1 MNINAAA
8 LAQQVEAQNATTL
21 ILEAINRQLISVN
34 DANNLTQ
41 DDIGEIS
48 IFQTAEEVG
57 IYVFRRFYETDEQR
71 NARRVQEQEQLRLV
85 REQAR
90 REVQDRADARANTM
104 NGNGGKRIRR
114 RTRKFRKR

>member
-8 LAQQVEAQNATTL
+8 LAEQVQAQNATTL
-21 ILEAINRQLISVN
+21 ILGAINRQLISVN
-34 DANNLTQ
+34 DANNLTE

-48 IFQTAEEVG
+48 IFQTADEVG
-57 IYVFRRFYETDEQR
+57 IYVFRRFYETIQQR
-71 NARRVQEQEQLRLV
+71 NARRIQEQEQLRLV

-104 NGNGGKRIRR
+104 NAGKRRRR
-114 RTRKFRKR
+114 RTRKFSKR

>member
-1 MNINAAA
+1 MNINAVA
-8 LAQQVEAQNATTL
+8 LAQQVQAQNATTL
-21 ILEAINRQLISVN
+21 ILAAINRQLISVN
-34 DANNLTQ
+34 DANNLTE

-57 IYVFRRFYETDEQR
+57 IYVFRRFYETAEQR
-71 NARRVQEQEQLRLV
+71 NARRVQEQEQLRIV

-104 NGNGGKRIRR
+104 GGKRRRR

>member
-1 MNINAAA
+1 MNINDA
-8 LAQQVEAQNATTL
+8 AQQVQAQNATRL

-34 DANNLTQ
+34 DANNLTE

-48 IFQTAEEVG
+48 IFQTVEEVG
-57 IYVFRRFYETDEQR
+57 IYVFRRFHETIQQR
-71 NARRVQEQEQLRLV
+71 NARRIQEQEQLRLV
-85 REQAR
+85 REEAR

-104 NGNGGKRIRR
+104 NGNGGKRRRR